1 MAVASSGS
9 ISIKTAAGSGRSIDT
24 DGRTDISSGSLV
36 TLSTGDVVTSGN
48 TIDGSAP
55 HGMREFLG
63 YQHIIDQSVT
73 ETWTL
78 RNSDNSG
85 TAAWIHSTTTSGQ
98 GAYPCSAGAD
108 FRIYPH
114 TYYSGGLKFRIYV
127 YIRSNIW
134 ANNDSGAYPA
144 AHRKSYTP
152 SQTWSR
158 SGGSE
163 LSGST
168 WTYAGKFDFGATA
181 NKPDTMRM
189 NVSHSTT
196 TSGSGGF
203 GDGSTTYDNG
213 ASSSY
218 NFNPVGT
225 FTSITNNVYY
235 YLGETYTTWNECSD
249 FNAARTSTY
258 TFEFQRSGNYANY
271 ITKGIKIR
279 NENSHRQV
287 GFC

>member
-114 TYYSGGLKFRIYV
+114 TY
-127 YIRSNIW
+127 
-134 ANNDSGAYPA
+134 
-144 AHRKSYTP
+144 
-152 SQTWSR
+152 
-158 SGGSE
+158 
-163 LSGST
+163 
-168 WTYAGKFDFGATA
+168 
-181 NKPDTMRM
+181 
-189 NVSHSTT
+189 
-196 TSGSGGF
+196 
-203 GDGSTTYDNG
+203 
-213 ASSSY
+213 